1 MTESNEFPPKF
12 YLNMNA
18 FNISLSIEFTQ
29 LKKFDNTSQIYIS
42 NNGTTTQQDF
52 MNALVCLY
60 YCFYTN

>member
-1 MTESNEFPPKF
+1 
-12 YLNMNA
+12 MNA